1 MVDAATQRWRVVCLG
16 EVDTAVV
23 IAEGVESAL
32 SASILTGLPA
42 WATLG
47 TSGMAA
53 AQIPY
58 DVRSITIF
66 ADGDEPGKAAAA
78 KLAARLKDEG
88 RAPSVIVP
96 RGGLDANDI
105 LRRKC
110 GAEAGE
116 SLLSA

>member
-1 MVDAATQRWRVVCLG
+1 M
-16 EVDTAVV
+16 
-23 IAEGVESAL
+23 
-32 SASILTGLPA
+32 PA

-78 KLAARLKDEG
+78 KLAARLKEDG
-88 RAPSVIVP
+88 RAPSVIIP

-105 LRRKC
+105 LRRRC
-110 GAEAGE
+110 GEAAGE
-116 SLLSA
+116 KVAST